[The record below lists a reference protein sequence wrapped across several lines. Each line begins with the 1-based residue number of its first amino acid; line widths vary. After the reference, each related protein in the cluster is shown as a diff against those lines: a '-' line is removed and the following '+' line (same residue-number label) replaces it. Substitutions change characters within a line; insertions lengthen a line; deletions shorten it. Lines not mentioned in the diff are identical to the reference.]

1 MRNHWHVTD
10 APTVTQEG
18 PTVERAAQAIDLL
31 DLFSSAEAI
40 DALPITVTRLA
51 ELVADDAHD
60 FRDIAEVVS
69 MDQAL
74 TALLLR
80 RANSAA
86 LGGRTHITTV
96 RDAAMRL
103 GTGALLSM
111 ALASSVHNRMTGA
124 LPAYGLSAGE
134 LWKQSVS
141 ASLSTDVLRVKAQ
154 VTVPPEA
161 STASLLHD
169 FGKVV
174 LSTHFGA
181 QVLTMLEQA
190 ASSEDLDLL
199 SAERAVF
206 GVDHADIGGV
216 VAQRWKLPHTI
227 VDAIIHHHE
236 VDPGMTPTVAA
247 VSIAHAMVHDVLAEP
262 GVEDDGPRHS
272 YDVAATHGVLLES
285 IGIDPADYP
294 SVLDAARAR
303 YELMADKFGVD

>member
-1 MRNHWHVTD
+1 M
-10 APTVTQEG
+10 
-18 PTVERAAQAIDLL
+18 ERAAQAIDLL

-51 ELVADDAHD
+51 DLVADDAHD

-69 MDQAL
+69 MDQSL

-86 LGGRTHITTV
+86 LGGRTQITTV

-111 ALASSVHNRMTGA
+111 ALATSVHNRMAGA

-141 ASLSTDVLRVKAQ
+141 ASLTTDVLRAKAR

-161 STASLLHD
+161 STAALLHD

-190 ASSEDLDLL
+190 ASAEGVDLR

-227 VDAIIHHHE
+227 VDAIIHHHD

-247 VSIAHAMVHDVLAEP
+247 VSVAHAMIGDVLAAVDETADENAHETAEGVTEP
-262 GVEDDGPRHS
+262 RT
-272 YDVAATHGVLLES
+272 DVPVTHGVLLES
-285 IGIDPADYP
+285 LGIPAETYDQL
-294 SVLDAARAR
+294 VEAARAR
-303 YELMADKFGVD
+303 YLQMADKFGVD

>member
-1 MRNHWHVTD
+1 M
-10 APTVTQEG
+10 
-18 PTVERAAQAIDLL
+18 ERAAQAIDLL

-69 MDQAL
+69 MDQSL

-86 LGGRTHITTV
+86 LGGRTQITTV

-111 ALASSVHNRMTGA
+111 ALASSVHNRMSGA

-141 ASLSTDVLRVKAQ
+141 ASLSTDVLRMKAA
-154 VTVPPEA
+154 VTIPPEA
-161 STASLLHD
+161 STAALLHD

-190 ASSEDLDLL
+190 ASSEDMDLL

-227 VDAIIHHHE
+227 VDAVIHHHE

-247 VSIAHAMVHDVLAEP
+247 VSVAHAMVHDVLAGQADDDAAPETGTAEGPDEAAAPAGP
-262 GVEDDGPRHS
+262 GVAE
-272 YDVAATHGVLLES
+272 THGVLLES
-285 IGIDPADYP
+285 LGIAVADYP
-294 SVLDAARAR
+294 AVLEAARTR
-303 YELMADKFGVD
+303 YAQMADKFGVD

>member
-1 MRNHWHVTD
+1 M
-10 APTVTQEG
+10 
-18 PTVERAAQAIDLL
+18 ERAAQAIDLL

-69 MDQAL
+69 MDQSL

-80 RANSAA
+80 RANSVAM
-86 LGGRTHITTV
+86 GGRTQITTV

-111 ALASSVHNRMTGA
+111 ALASSVHNRMGGA

-141 ASLSTDVLRVKAQ
+141 ASLSTDVLRMKAK

-161 STASLLHD
+161 STAALLHD

-190 ASSEDLDLL
+190 ASSDGMDLL

-227 VDAIIHHHE
+227 VDAIIHHHDI
-236 VDPGMTPTVAA
+236 DPGMTPTVAA
-247 VSIAHAMVHDVLAEP
+247 VSVAHAMVADVLHGQDDAPSAEDAP
-262 GVEDDGPRHS
+262 PAE
-272 YDVAATHGVLLES
+272 DVAASHGVLLQAL
-285 IGIDPADYP
+285 GIDPAGYP
-294 SVLDAARAR
+294 ALLEAARAR
-303 YELMADKFGVD
+303 YVLMADKFGVD

>member
-1 MRNHWHVTD
+1 
-10 APTVTQEG
+10 
-18 PTVERAAQAIDLL
+18 
-31 DLFSSAEAI
+31 
-40 DALPITVTRLA
+40 
-51 ELVADDAHD
+51 
-60 FRDIAEVVS
+60 
-69 MDQAL
+69 
-74 TALLLR
+74 
-80 RANSAA
+80 
-86 LGGRTHITTV
+86 
-96 RDAAMRL
+96 MRL

-111 ALASSVHNRMTGA
+111 ALASSVHNRMAGA

-141 ASLSTDVLRVKAQ
+141 ASLSTDVLRARSK

-161 STASLLHD
+161 STAALLHD

-174 LSTHFGA
+174 LSRHFGA

-190 ASSEDLDLL
+190 ASADDMDLL

-247 VSIAHAMVHDVLAEP
+247 VSVAHAMVHDVLDGQDDAEP
-262 GVEDDGPRHS
+262 ASDEQPEVPGVAE
-272 YDVAATHGVLLES
+272 THGVLLES
-285 IGIDPADYP
+285 LGIAASDYP
-294 SVLDAARAR
+294 VVLEAARTR
-303 YELMADKFGVD
+303 YAQMADKFGVE